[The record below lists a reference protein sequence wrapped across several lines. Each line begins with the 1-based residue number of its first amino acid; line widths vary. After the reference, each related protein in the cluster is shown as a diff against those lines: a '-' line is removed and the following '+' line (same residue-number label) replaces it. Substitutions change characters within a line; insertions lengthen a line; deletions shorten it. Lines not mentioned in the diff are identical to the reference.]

1 MMKKRFVSMALA
13 VSMAGSLTACGG
25 GAAKTESAAAVEPA
39 RHLQRQQG
47 QSRRRLTER
56 PI

>member
-13 VSMAGSLTACGG
+13 VSMAGSLTACG
-25 GAAKTESAAAVEPA
+25 ARPHQQA

-47 QSRRRLTER
+47 QSRRQLTER